1 MNADKSIES
10 TRSLAEQATQSADA
24 AIAATQRVVS
34 SAVDGLTGGAYE
46 LNHKAAPLL
55 QRAGDQ
61 AATLAQRGL
70 DSVRDGSRRVR
81 DSALDTTEHTLDYIR
96 AEPVK
101 AVLIAAA
108 TGAALMAVGQ
118 MMAGHASRRD

>member
-1 MNADKSIES
+1 MNADKTIES
-10 TRSLAEQATQSADA
+10 TRNVADQATQSADA

-34 SAVDGLTGGAYE
+34 NALDGLAGSAHE
-46 LNHKAAPLL
+46 LNHGAAPLL
-55 QRAGDQ
+55 QRVGDQ

-70 DSVRDGSRRVR
+70 DSVLDGSRRVR
-81 DSALDTTEHTLDYIR
+81 DRALDTTEHTVDYIR

-118 MMAGHASRRD
+118 MMASHSRRRD

>member
-1 MNADKSIES
+1 MNIDKAIDS
-10 TRSLAEQATQSADA
+10 TRNLADQATHSADA
-24 AIAATQRVVS
+24 AITATQRVVGN
-34 SAVDGLTGGAYE
+34 A
-46 LNHKAAPLL
+46 
-55 QRAGDQ
+55 
-61 AATLAQRGL
+61 L

-118 MMAGHASRRD
+118 MMAGHARRRD